1 MARILFFLS
10 ILMVWGCQESSIPKE
25 NLRYLNGYWEIAE
38 VQFPDGSKKEY
49 GVNPTIDFIQLDNG
63 TGFRKKM
70 QPRFNGTYKTS
81 HDVELLTVSE
91 VEAIFILRYSS
102 EFSDWEETLVQVDST
117 SFSVVNQEGV
127 TYSYKRFEPIKIP
140 K

>member
-10 ILMVWGCQESSIPKE
+10 ILMAWGCQESSIPKE
-25 NLRYLNGYWEIAE
+25 NLRYLNGYWEIAKVE
-38 VQFPDGSKKEY
+38 FPDGTKKEY
-49 GVNPTIDFIQLDNG
+49 GVNPTIDFIQLENG

-70 QPRFNGTYKTS
+70 QPSFDGTYKTS
-81 HDVELLTVSE
+81 HDVEQLAVGQTGN
-91 VEAIFILRYSS
+91 IFILRYSS